1 MPPISTNMT
10 ERFETQILTAGD
22 SLVLRPA
29 ELDDAERFLGL
40 AADNIERLSHALGV
54 WDPPKTVE
62 DRRKLMA
69 EDLISVQNGDRHWWM
84 IESGGQLAGAIDI
97 HRIHHHARQG
107 FVGYWLGSEFTGQGI
122 MTRSLRA
129 VIDWAFTR
137 RKLIRLEIQSSIENR
152 ASCAVPERLG
162 IKRESIRRQS
172 HVIKDRAY
180 DMASYAALADNW
192 PPKPPDRPLPAT
204 TITVDEETRLR
215 QIVQG
220 DRDSMWKALDS
231 GRDYLGRYMPWMAE
245 YKTEDDHTRG
255 FNKRRAERDFFDSS
269 QGYILEH
276 RGELAGTIG
285 FGTPNRDN
293 GVEIGYWL
301 REDLQGQGIMTRAV
315 EAVIT
320 MLIVEVGLHRITIRA
335 ATTNLPSRRIPER
348 LGFTHEGT
356 LRGAGFVNGEYLDLE
371 IYSMLN
377 HEWLARSKNA

>member
-10 ERFETQILTAGD
+10 ERFETPILTAGD

-29 ELDDAERFLGL
+29 ELDDAERFLSL

-97 HRIHHHARQG
+97 HRIHHRARQG

-162 IKRESIRRQS
+162 IRRESIRRQS

-180 DMASYAALADNW
+180 DMASYAAFADNW
-192 PPKPPDRPLPAT
+192 PPKPPEKPLPVST
-204 TITVDEETRLR
+204 LTIDNELRLR
-215 QIVQG
+215 PFSDDDQ
-220 DRDSMWKALDS
+220 RPMWVAIDEA
-231 GRDYLGRYMPWMAE
+231 RDYLGEFLPWVDQ
-245 YKTEDDHTRG
+245 KTSFERHSSEFR
-255 FNKRRAERDFFDSS
+255 KRQLERDVF
-269 QGYILEH
+269 GREATYIVEY
-276 RGELAGTIG
+276 RGKLAGTVG
-285 FGTPNRDN
+285 LHRPSPQNSA
-293 GVEIGYWL
+293 EIGYWL
-301 REDLQGQGIMTRAV
+301 REDLQGRGIMTRSV
-315 EAVIT
+315 GAVIE
-320 MLIVEVGLHRITIRA
+320 MAIVQMGMHRIVIRA
-335 ATTNLPSRRIPER
+335 GTSNLRSRGIPER
-348 LGFTHEGT
+348 LGFKHEGT
-356 LRGAGFVNGEYLDLE
+356 LRDAALVRGEYSDLE
-371 IYSMLN
+371 VYSILDR
-377 HEWLARSKNA
+377 EWLARSSNA